1 MTRTQATVWGW
12 LGRWA
17 VPLGALAAGLVLLFT
32 GVVALGRY
40 TRDHVRDWDRYQT
53 PFADVRCPAPPA
65 QSAADF
71 LAEVQYLSN
80 LPDRLNVL
88 DDQLGP
94 RLAAAFARHPWVE
107 EVERVEIAAPRRV
120 QVRLV
125 FRVPVLAV
133 PGEGPARAVDR
144 HGVLLPPAADV
155 TGLPVYRGHL
165 QVPAAATGEV
175 WGDPGVLAAA
185 RTAGFLSELQDQLQ
199 LTWLEVGKDGV
210 TLGGPGD
217 TRVVWG
223 RPPDGEPGGEASPA
237 DKRERLRSYCAR
249 HGGLDQPDGP
259 YEHDVRPVGRALRRH
274 IKN

>member
-1 MTRTQATVWGW
+1 TSSWSWNSRCGSRRMTRTQATVWGW

-17 VPLGALAAGLVLLFT
+17 LPLGALGTGLALVFA

-53 PFADVRCPAPPA
+53 PFADVRCAAPPA

-88 DDQLGP
+88 DDRLGP

-107 EVERVEIAAPRRV
+107 EVERVEIAVPRRV

-133 PGEGPARAVDR
+133 TWEGPAR
-144 HGVLLPPAADV
+144 
-155 TGLPVYRGHL
+155 
-165 QVPAAATGEV
+165 
-175 WGDPGVLAAA
+175 
-185 RTAGFLSELQDQLQ
+185 
-199 LTWLEVGKDGV
+199 
-210 TLGGPGD
+210 
-217 TRVVWG
+217 
-223 RPPDGEPGGEASPA
+223 
-237 DKRERLRSYCAR
+237 
-249 HGGLDQPDGP
+249 
-259 YEHDVRPVGRALRRH
+259 
-274 IKN
+274 